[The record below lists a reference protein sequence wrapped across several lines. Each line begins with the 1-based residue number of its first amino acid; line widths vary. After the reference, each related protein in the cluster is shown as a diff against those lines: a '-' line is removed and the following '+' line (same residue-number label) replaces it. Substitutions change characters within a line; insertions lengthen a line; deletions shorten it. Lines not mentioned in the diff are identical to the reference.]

1 MSKTAEVSD
10 ETLTAIE
17 AGAVTIKP
25 YVDPTVE
32 NMGLQKYGLVLFDGV
47 AHEEQLACVTH
58 NGVVRWLT
66 GLNEFA
72 PEIQAIKDLEVKA
85 AKIMEIRKVV
95 AHLEQALNSNV
106 VDPKDKDFWSKIEYI
121 HPNNEKFWSTISLRC
136 SNEDVILNPKKD
148 PIDLI
153 KLYAIEAGGFQF
165 VAKNFEVARSMPVP
179 PKFYLDKAVETTITK
194 IEVKQLRNKA
204 LAELQKLFD
213 KNQERLFLVA
223 KVTDA
228 NSVQYKK
235 TTPYAIIYDCMDKFI
250 HGVGVERSEKRAAQ
264 QFLDTTKLD
273 METLKL
279 KAIIKDATFY
289 KFIAPKADGVIY
301 HVASNTIMGR
311 NPSECLEFLKNPLN
325 EKTLDHL
332 MKTVEEYWAGK
343 H

>member
-1 MSKTAEVSD
+1 MLDKEVLI
-10 ETLTAIE
+10 EIE
-17 AGAVTIKP
+17 AGAVSVKP
-25 YVDPTVE
+25 YIDATVD
-32 NMGLQKYGLVLFDGV
+32 NMGLQKYNLVLFDGV
-47 AHEEQLACVTH
+47 AHEEQLGCITH

-72 PEIQAIKDLEVKA
+72 PEIQALDDEPKA
-85 AKIMEIRKVV
+85 AKIKEIRKTV
-95 AHLEQALNSNV
+95 AYLEKALNSNV
-106 VDPKDKDFWSKIEYI
+106 VDPKDEDFWNKIKYI

-165 VAKNFEVARSMPVP
+165 VARSFEAARSMPVP
-179 PKFYLDKAVETTITK
+179 PKWFLDKAVETTTTK
-194 IEVKQLRNKA
+194 IEVKQIRNKA
-204 LAELQKLFD
+204 LAELQKLFE
-213 KNQERLFLVA
+213 KNQNKMFLVA
-223 KVTDA
+223 KVVDA

-235 TTPYAIIYDCMDKFI
+235 TTPHAVIYDTMDKYI

-264 QFLDTTKLD
+264 GFLDVCGLD

-279 KAIIKDATFY
+279 KALIKDATFY

-332 MKTVEEYWAGK
+332 MKVIEEYWAGK